1 MHIRHILSLT
11 VTIRGEL
18 PSPPGPDPVRRGVT
32 GGVTMCDLS
41 CLLDPYRFF
50 RMPFHPFLFL
60 VGSFC
65 SVLLGATMP
74 TMPAETLGDGDLDAL
89 PHYGCD

>member
-32 GGVTMCDLS
+32 RGVTMCDLS

-50 RMPFHPFLFL
+50 MFFQNAFS
-60 VGSFC
+60 SF
-65 SVLLGATMP
+65 SVSCWVILLGSAWCDN
-74 TMPAETLGDGDLDAL
+74 ADDA
-89 PHYGCD
+89 CRNSW